1 MVDPT
6 AAVKAE
12 IDEKERMTAA
22 MVMGQEPTPSYTNEQ
37 VSKDPNF
44 LDNFTKGEQHIREV
58 K

>member
-22 MVMGQEPTPSYTNEQ
+22 MVMGQEPTPTYTNQQLVHREQ
-37 VSKDPNF
+37 VAKDANF
-44 LDNFTKGEQHIREV
+44 LDNFTKGE
-58 K
+58 